1 MYDPHAMLQ
10 TIDANRVPILL
21 LCSLAM
27 VANYVWFAEA
37 IRVARRDRSYS
48 MPLAATYFFLVHDAS
63 FVALYSKWFNEYAHW
78 YCELFWVAL
87 VVTTLMEIIF
97 LSQTLQ
103 YGRAELFP
111 TLSPFAFT
119 GVIFAGV
126 TAVAVIW
133 LLVKSALNDD
143 LYILSFFFAIS
154 WYPPLGMAL
163 LMRRKTRQGQTPL
176 MWASFTAMGLFSFLA
191 SWFFFGPAL
200 HSWLWLAF
208 WAVTIGW
215 SLVTT
220 WMVYR
225 APAYQPEE
233 ETEQVPFGVA
243 HPQRA

>member
-1 MYDPHAMLQ
+1 MYDPHATLQ
-10 TIDANRVPILL
+10 IIDANRVPILL

-27 VANYVWFAEA
+27 VGNYVWFAEA
-37 IRVARRDRSYS
+37 IRVARRDRSYA
-48 MPLAATYFFLVHDAS
+48 MPVAATYFFLVHDAS
-63 FVALYSKWFNEYAHW
+63 FVAYYSKWFNEYGHW

-87 VVTTLMEIIF
+87 VVTTLMEIVF
-97 LSQTLQ
+97 LYQTLH

-111 TLSPFAFT
+111 ALSQSMFT
-119 GVIFAGV
+119 TVILGGVA
-126 TAVAVIW
+126 AVAVIW

-163 LMRRKTRQGQTPL
+163 VLRRKSRQGQTPL

-191 SWFFFGPAL
+191 SWFFFGPVFQ
-200 HSWLWLAF
+200 SWLWLGF
-208 WAVTIGW
+208 WTATLGW

-220 WMVYR
+220 WLVYR

-233 ETEQVPFGVA
+233 ETARVPFSVA
-243 HPQRA
+243 QPQRA